1 MIKNDDVFRIGK
13 IGKAHALKGEL
24 QMLVDDDVFDRVEA
38 DYVVLQIDGL
48 LVPFFIEEYRFRSD
62 ETALIKFCDIDTAE
76 QARRLTGCEVFFPRA
91 LADADG
97 QGMTYAELV
106 GYTVMDTAGNKP
118 VGVIRHVDDT
128 TENIL
133 FELDNGI
140 LLPAPDE
147 FIDDIN
153 RETLTVTMTFP
164 QGLLEMN

>member
-1 MIKNDDVFRIGK
+1 
-13 IGKAHALKGEL
+13 
-24 QMLVDDDVFDRVEA
+24 
-38 DYVVLQIDGL
+38 
-48 LVPFFIEEYRFRSD
+48 
-62 ETALIKFCDIDTAE
+62 
-76 QARRLTGCEVFFPRA
+76 
-91 LADADG
+91 
-97 QGMTYAELV
+97 MTYAELV